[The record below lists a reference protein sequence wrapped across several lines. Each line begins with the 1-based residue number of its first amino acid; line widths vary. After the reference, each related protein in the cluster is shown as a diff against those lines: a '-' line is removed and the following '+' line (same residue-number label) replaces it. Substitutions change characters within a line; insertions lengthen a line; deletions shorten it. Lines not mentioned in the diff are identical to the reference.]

1 MTNHKAFTQAQKFI
15 PGGVDSPVRA
25 FGNVG
30 SEPFFVK
37 KAKGSYIYDI
47 EGKKYLDFVQSW
59 GPLIFGHWIKIFKKL
74 LSKQLKTGLAL
85 VLQVR

>member
-37 KAKGSYIYDI
+37 KAKLNNENIAI
-47 EGKKYLDFVQSW
+47 
-59 GPLIFGHWIKIFKKL
+59 
-74 LSKQLKTGLAL
+74 
-85 VLQVR
+85 